1 LALSRQ
7 ECQGQPTVWHSGH
20 ESAKGI
26 FASFTH
32 RRRFGRRGPAGIPTI
47 SGFPFDG
54 SAIVMWDS
62 GTPTPPTTNTPPRA
76 GEDSHEHPRRTRA
89 ARDMKSAFLRVG
101 GSVVNTCAP
110 GPCLANGWTP

>member
-1 LALSRQ
+1 MALRAR
-7 ECQGQPTVWHSGH
+7 ECQGNFRKFHAQAAFRQART
-20 ESAKGI
+20 
-26 FASFTH
+26 
-32 RRRFGRRGPAGIPTI
+32 GRDPDDQRLPL
-47 SGFPFDG
+47 DG

-89 ARDMKSAFLRVG
+89 ARDMNSAFLRVG
-101 GSVVNTCAP
+101 GSVVNTWAS

>member
-1 LALSRQ
+1 
-7 ECQGQPTVWHSGH
+7 
-20 ESAKGI
+20 
-26 FASFTH
+26 
-32 RRRFGRRGPAGIPTI
+32 
-47 SGFPFDG
+47 
-54 SAIVMWDS
+54 MWDS
-62 GTPTPPTTNTPPRA
+62 ATPTPPTTNTPPRA